1 MEAVS
6 IKKHISA
13 DRILTILLTLI
24 LIFTFLLWATQ
35 GRYLYQGRVYFTSS
49 DAGTPAFDNISF
61 ISASENSDIYTAKLF
76 GIFPLGD
83 VQVENVKR
91 PEVYLGTGC
100 VVLNASSNEV
110 TVLGFVDENSPAEKA
125 GILAGDIIT
134 QVEGEDISSIADIA
148 AVLNKNETGVVD
160 CTVLR
165 GERTYILPV
174 KLTSDKKLG
183 VYISNNTLA
192 VGTLSFIT
200 DDLKFC
206 AIGHNLDNISVSD
219 TETALAWASQ
229 GSSELDITSA
239 ITQNTGTTIKATD
252 LGVFGTARTDWVLG
266 DRISLGWSWEIQD
279 GDAIAHIVTDGS
291 MQDRPIKIQGKGI
304 YNSKEYYKVRS
315 QGATFCKGMSGS
327 AIIQNDRLIG
337 VLIGVNAKDPYE
349 GYFIPVEEI
358 YSEFI
363 GFEGD

>member
-1 MEAVS
+1 MAD

-13 DRILTILLTLI
+13 DRVLTILLTLI
-24 LIFTFLLWATQ
+24 LIFTFLLWTSQ

-49 DAGTPAFDNISF
+49 DVGTPAFDNISF
-61 ISASENSDIYTAKLF
+61 ISSSEDSDIYTAKLF

-110 TVLGFVDENSPAEKA
+110 TVLGFVDESSAAEKA

-134 QVEGEDISSIADIA
+134 QVEGESISSIADIA
-148 AVLNKNETGVVD
+148 DVINKNKTGTVT
-160 CTVLR
+160 CTVRR
-165 GERTYILPV
+165 GERTYDLPV
-174 KLTSDKKLG
+174 KLSSDKRLG

-206 AIGHNLDNISVSD
+206 AIGHNLDNITVSD
-219 TETALAWASQ
+219 TETALTWATQ
-229 GSSELDITSA
+229 GSSELNITEA
-239 ITQNTGTTIKATD
+239 ITQSTGTAIKANS
-252 LGVFGTARTDWVLG
+252 LGVYGTARADWVLG
-266 DRISLGWSWEIQD
+266 DKISLGWSWEIRD
-279 GDAIAHIVTDGS
+279 GDAIARIVTEGS
-291 MQDRPIKIQGKGI
+291 MQDRAIKIQGKGV
-304 YNSKEYYKVRS
+304 YNNKEYYKIRS
-315 QGATFCKGMSGS
+315 QGAAFCKGMSGS
-327 AIIQNDRLIG
+327 AIVQNNRLIG
-337 VLIGVNAKDPYE
+337 VLIGVNAKDTYE
-349 GYFIPVEEI
+349 GYFVPVEDI

-363 GFEGD
+363 GFEREE